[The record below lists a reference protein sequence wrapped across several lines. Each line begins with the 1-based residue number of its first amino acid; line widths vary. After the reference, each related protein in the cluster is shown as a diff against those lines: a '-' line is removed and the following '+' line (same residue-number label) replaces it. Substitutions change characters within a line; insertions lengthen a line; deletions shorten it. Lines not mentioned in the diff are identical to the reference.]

1 MGKGIVVIILVL
13 FLSALLRLESKVIVA
28 ACEFV
33 TYELG
38 KPLRTQI
45 NYVTN
50 SENYVTNSGKYVT
63 NSENSPNHTTDIS
76 QYRLRFGSSLLYKSV
91 FHLNSLTAQLS
102 YEGRVVVEG
111 GN

>member
-13 FLSALLRLESKVIVA
+13 FLSALLRLEYKLIVA

-38 KPLRTQI
+38 KNVTNSE

-50 SENYVTNSGKYVT
+50 SENYVTNSEKF
-63 NSENSPNHTTDIS
+63 P
-76 QYRLRFGSSLLYKSV
+76 
-91 FHLNSLTAQLS
+91 
-102 YEGRVVVEG
+102 
-111 GN
+111 